1 VYSCLSGVGDY
12 EFACLG
18 DADAALATFDSGLG
32 DETDSGDRL
41 QLLGGVFLIRAIR
54 GEDVSAI
61 LREMEGL
68 AATVSDPRFG
78 GSPEQALLA
87 LLDGRYGAARD
98 GWRAAVQTLETAVEN
113 PAWAARAAL
122 WAGDGVEAGADLAG
136 IVATGLHAPVIDLH
150 RRVVEAGIAALDGR
164 TDDALSLYQD
174 ALRGWGDLGITWEE
188 AMTGLDMAMLLDP
201 GSPRVRPPVD
211 RARSRGCAHGVTCQP
226 VLADERVVADRT
238 CSPPRVL
245 TRTRHAQAEPA
256 RLAAARGA
264 VRRHRR
270 ASPPQTAHCQAVSYT
285 DPQVPDRPPTNR
297 PRWVHRVGLVC
308 PVTSGAEHRRP

>member
-113 PAWAARAAL
+113 HAWAARAAL
-122 WAGDGVEAGADLAG
+122 WAGDAVEAGADLAG

-211 RARSRGCAHGVTCQP
+211 RARSTFAGLRATRLLELLDAATGR
-226 VLADERVVADRT
+226 ADAPT
-238 CSPPRVL
+238 ASPANPFSP
-245 TRTRHAQAEPA
+245 TSASSPTEPA
-256 RLAAARGA
+256 ARHG
-264 VRRHRR
+264 
-270 ASPPQTAHCQAVSYT
+270 S
-285 DPQVPDRPPTNR
+285 
-297 PRWVHRVGLVC
+297 
-308 PVTSGAEHRRP
+308 